1 MFSSLPLLLSDA
13 WREFGSLA
21 EELAGAQTVAGVS
34 ERLHSLEERSMNAL
48 MKLPNG
54 GRPDIGTDGM
64 IREYRGVDT
73 SMLPDPGHRHWSGLW
88 ALYPGFQVSV
98 ALFLHGNLTIDW
110 GYVSFMFPRSG
121 GGAYS

>member
-1 MFSSLPLLLSDA
+1 MFVSFALLLSDD
-13 WREFGSLA
+13 WREFGSPA
-21 EELAGAQTVAGVS
+21 AELAGAQTVTGVS

-48 MKLPNG
+48 MRLPNG

-98 ALFLHGNLTIDW
+98 ALFLRGNPTID
-110 GYVSFMFPRSG
+110 
-121 GGAYS
+121 